1 MIRITEIIIENDYHI
16 GVNDKNSEVI
26 KLNEKEY
33 IEVDVRED
41 LLLKIE
47 PFDKIMGA
55 VKSLKDGQHLI
66 LHAPFNPVP
75 LHKVMKRRGFTY
87 NAEKV
92 ERKHWKVIYEKED
105 EQ

>member
-1 MIRITEIIIENDYHI
+1 M
-16 GVNDKNSEVI
+16 EVI
-26 KLNEKEY
+26 INKNGVKTVMQQTEAF

-41 LLLKIE
+41 LRLKKE

-55 VKSLKDGQHLI
+55 VKELKDDQYLI

-87 NAEKV
+87 EAEKI
-92 ERKHWKVIYEKED
+92 ERKHWKVIYERED
-105 EQ
+105 EKRKL